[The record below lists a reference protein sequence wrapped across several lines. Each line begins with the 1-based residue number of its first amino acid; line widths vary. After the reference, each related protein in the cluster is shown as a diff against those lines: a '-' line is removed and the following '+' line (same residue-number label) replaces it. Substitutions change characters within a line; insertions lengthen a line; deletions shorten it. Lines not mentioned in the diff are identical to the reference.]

1 MHMYI
6 YIYTYMCVD
15 RYGWILCGVACL
27 QILSVSRPFKK
38 QSHDDSF
45 EAPKLVDFL
54 KENGEVRFRR
64 DPYPLVMSK

>member
-1 MHMYI
+1 MESHAF
-6 YIYTYMCVD
+6 
-15 RYGWILCGVACL
+15 RYCQSQGP
-27 QILSVSRPFKK
+27 SKK

-64 DPYPLVMSK
+64 DPYPLVI